1 MLDRIIKEA
10 SETERVGDSAYKVF
24 VIYFVIFSCEA
35 IVDIVMLVVFKYDEG
50 NKTRSTQKQL
60 ISTDYAGHSWELKGR
75 IHYIER

>member
-1 MLDRIIKEA
+1 M
-10 SETERVGDSAYKVF
+10 GDSAYKVF

-60 ISTDYAGHSWELKGR
+60 ISTDYAGHS
-75 IHYIER
+75 